1 MVKMTAL
8 DPFREIERLLGM
20 AMRQAPSAAAIPMDL
35 YRSGDDAFV
44 AKIDLPGVD
53 PGSIDIDVE
62 DRTLTVRAERRPQQ
76 EGEAQWLVRE
86 RPAGTFAR
94 QLTLGQGLAVDR
106 IQADYADGVL
116 TLAIPL
122 AEESKP
128 RKIQVTAS
136 GGQKSIEQGGQQG
149 SAEGSGQA
157 Q

>member
-1 MVKMTAL
+1 M
-8 DPFREIERLLGM
+8 
-20 AMRQAPSAAAIPMDL
+20 
-35 YRSGDDAFV
+35 
-44 AKIDLPGVD
+44 
-53 PGSIDIDVE
+53 
-62 DRTLTVRAERRPQQ
+62 
-76 EGEAQWLVRE
+76 RE

-116 TLAIPL
+116 TLTIRL

-128 RKIQVTAS
+128 HKIQVTAS
-136 GGQKSIEQGGQQG
+136 GGQKTIEQGGQQG

>member
-1 MVKMTAL
+1 MSAMTVL
-8 DPFREIERLLGM
+8 DPFREVERLLGS
-20 AMRQAPSAAAIPMDL
+20 ALRQSPSAALMPLDL
-35 YRSGDDAFV
+35 YRSGEEFV
-44 AKIDLPGVD
+44 VKIDLPGVD

>member
-1 MVKMTAL
+1 MRLGLRRANGAVRVAPAASSFAVA
-8 DPFREIERLLGM
+8 DDVAIVFGGQER
-20 AMRQAPSAAAIPMDL
+20 
-35 YRSGDDAFV
+35 
-44 AKIDLPGVD
+44 PG
-53 PGSIDIDVE
+53 
-62 DRTLTVRAERRPQQ
+62 PQQ

-116 TLAIPL
+116 TLTIPL

-136 GGQKSIEQGGQQG
+136 GGQKTIEQGGQQG